1 MSMGN
6 NMWWPTVRLAVM
18 ATARHPTI
26 DPDDADADDADLDDD
41 RETAPEHP
49 GVGIAH
55 TTVVPTNFGRD
66 D

>member
-1 MSMGN
+1 MCR
-6 NMWWPTVRLAVM
+6 WAVLETVM

-26 DPDDADADDADLDDD
+26 DPDDADADDADVDEV
-41 RETAPEHP
+41 RESTSERP

-55 TTVVPTNFGRD
+55 TTVVPTNFRRD

>member
-1 MSMGN
+1 
-6 NMWWPTVRLAVM
+6 M

-26 DPDDADADDADLDDD
+26 DPDDAESDAAPDDD
-41 RETAPEHP
+41 RDPAPERP

>member
-1 MSMGN
+1 
-6 NMWWPTVRLAVM
+6 M

-26 DPDDADADDADLDDD
+26 DPDDAEADDADPDDD

>member
-1 MSMGN
+1 MSMSN
-6 NMWWPTVRLAVM
+6 NMWWWAVLVTVM

-26 DPDDADADDADLDDD
+26 DPDDAESDAAPDDD
-41 RETAPEHP
+41 RDPAPERP

>member
-1 MSMGN
+1 
-6 NMWWPTVRLAVM
+6 M

-26 DPDDADADDADLDDD
+26 DPDDADQEDADSDDANLDDA
-41 RETAPEHP
+41 RETTPERP